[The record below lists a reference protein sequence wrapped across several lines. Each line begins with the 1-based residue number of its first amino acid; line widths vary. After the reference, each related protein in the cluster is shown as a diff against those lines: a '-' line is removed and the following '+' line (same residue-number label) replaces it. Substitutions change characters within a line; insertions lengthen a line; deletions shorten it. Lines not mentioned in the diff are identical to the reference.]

1 MRSAVKIDQDGWQ
14 AIADELAAALRTTM
28 LRNPTVSALD
38 WDRAQAALGRY
49 ESAGGAVPATLP
61 EQSEEQASS

>member
-1 MRSAVKIDQDGWQ
+1 MRSAVKTEEEPGWQ

-28 LRNPTVSALD
+28 LRNPMVSAQD

-49 ESAGGAVPATLP
+49 ESAGGAVPAALP
-61 EQSEEQASS
+61 EQQDG

>member
-1 MRSAVKIDQDGWQ
+1 MSVLKTDNDQGWQ

-38 WDRAQAALGRY
+38 WSRAQTALGHY
-49 ESAGGAVPATLP
+49 ESAGGPVPPLP
-61 EQSEEQASS
+61 EQPDA

>member
-1 MRSAVKIDQDGWQ
+1 MSALRNDETGWQ

-38 WDRAQAALGRY
+38 WNRAQAALGRY
-49 ESAGGAVPATLP
+49 ENAGGVEPAELP
-61 EQSEEQASS
+61 EQPDA

>member
-1 MRSAVKIDQDGWQ
+1 MSALKINEPGWQ

-38 WDRAQAALGRY
+38 WSRAQAALGRY
-49 ESAGGAVPATLP
+49 ETAGGAVPAALP
-61 EQSEEQASS
+61 EQPDA

>member
-1 MRSAVKIDQDGWQ
+1 MSALKINEPAWQ

-49 ESAGGAVPATLP
+49 EMAGGAVPAALP
-61 EQSEEQASS
+61 EQPDA